1 MLIAVD
7 IGNTNILF
15 GIFENND
22 LILKARLKTD
32 SSRTFEQ
39 YALEIKG
46 ICEINNII
54 LDNVDGSVL
63 SSVVPDVTGL
73 IKNAVKFLTGK
84 IPLDIKSDINTG
96 LSINIDTPAQLG
108 ADFIACAVGAINKYQ
123 YPCLIA
129 DLGTATKISVI
140 DESGAFIGAI
150 ITAGVGI
157 SLSALSGSASLLPKI
172 NIDIKNCPVFG
183 KNTVACMQA
192 GIIHGTASMLDGMC
206 ERIEEALGKA
216 INTVIVTGGLA
227 ENISTYCKRKVIFD
241 ADLILYGL
249 KDIYINNI

>member
-15 GIFENND
+15 GIFDNNE

-46 ICEINNII
+46 ICDLNNIF
-54 LDNVDGSVL
+54 LNDVDGSVL

-73 IKNAVKFLTGK
+73 IKNAIRFLTGK
-84 IPLDIKSDINTG
+84 VPIDIKSDVDVG
-96 LSINIDTPAQLG
+96 LVIDIDTPSQLG
-108 ADFIACAVGAINKYQ
+108 ADFIACAVGAVNKYQ

-140 DESGAFIGAI
+140 DERGAFIGAI

-172 NIDIKNCPVFG
+172 NIDIKNCPAFG

-206 ERIEEALGKA
+206 DRIEQTLGKK
-216 INTVIVTGGLA
+216 IDNVIVTGGLA
-227 ENISTYCKRKVIFD
+227 ENISSYCKREVIFD
-241 ADLILYGL
+241 GDLILYGL
-249 KDIYINNI
+249 RDIYNNI